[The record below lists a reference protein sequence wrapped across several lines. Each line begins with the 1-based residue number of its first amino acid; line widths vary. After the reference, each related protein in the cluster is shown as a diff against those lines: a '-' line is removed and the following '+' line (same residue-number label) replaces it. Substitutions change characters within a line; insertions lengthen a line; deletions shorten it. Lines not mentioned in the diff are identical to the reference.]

1 MKEIV
6 ILGAGYAGLRALHV
20 LQKSAA
26 DIHITLVDRNDYHY
40 EATSLHEVA
49 AGTQPDEKIC
59 YKIKDVI
66 NPNKTVFVQD
76 TVEKIDAD
84 KKEVYLENQ
93 KLTYDY
99 LIVGLGFQSESFGI
113 PGVKENALEMVD
125 VKTADQVHKH
135 IIEQMKKYKET
146 KDEEYLRI
154 VVCGAGFTGIELVGA
169 FVEGSKKFADLAG
182 VKPEDIQIYCV
193 EAVDKILPMFSDKL
207 GQYCLKYLKKWDVKL
222 LTGKPIKK
230 VEPGAV
236 IYQNSKDNEND
247 LVALKA
253 KTIVWTT
260 GVSGSKVIGDSGFE
274 ERRGRVMVKPN
285 LTDPNHD
292 DVYLL
297 GDVSAVMDP
306 SSNRPYP
313 TTAQIALT
321 MGSYAA
327 KDILNQLKGQPSDPF
342 SFKSLGSVASIG
354 NTHAFGVVGK
364 TEVTAYPASFIK
376 KAIMDRSLFETG
388 GIKEVLAK
396 GRFDFYH

>member
-93 KLTYDY
+93 KLSYDY

>member
-6 ILGAGYAGLRALHV
+6 ILGAGLRALHV
-20 LQKSAA
+20 LQKSGA

-40 EATSLHEVA
+40 ESTSLHEVA

-59 YKIKDVI
+59 YDIKDVV
-66 NPNKTVFVQD
+66 NPKKTTFIKD
-76 TVEKIDAD
+76 TVDKIDAD
-84 KKEVYLENQ
+84 QKEVYLENQ
-93 KLTYDY
+93 TLKYDY
-99 LIVGLGFQSESFGI
+99 LIVALGFQSESFGI
-113 PGVKENALEMVD
+113 PGVKENSLEMVD
-125 VKTADQVHKH
+125 VKTADQVNKH
-135 IIEQMKKYKET
+135 IIEQMKQYKET
-146 KDEEYLRI
+146 KNEEYLRI

-169 FVEGSKKFADLAG
+169 LVEGSKSFANIAG

-207 GQYCLKYLKKWDVKL
+207 GQYCIKYLNKWDVKL

-236 IYQNSKDNEND
+236 IYQNSKDDEND

-260 GVSGSKVIGDSGFE
+260 GVSGSQVIGDSGFE

-313 TTAQIALT
+313 TTAQIALK
-321 MGSYAA
+321 MGSYAG
-327 KDILNQLKGQPSDPF
+327 KDILDQIKGQPSKVF

-354 NTHAFGVVGK
+354 NTHAFGLVGK

-388 GIKEVLAK
+388 GVKEVMSK

>member
-20 LQKSAA
+20 LQKSSA

-66 NPNKTVFVQD
+66 NSNKTVFVQD

-93 KLTYDY
+93 KLNYDY

-135 IIEQMKKYKET
+135 IVEQMKKYKET

-169 FVEGSKKFADLAG
+169 FVEGSKKFADIAG

-388 GIKEVLAK
+388 GVKEVLAK

>member
-20 LQKSAA
+20 LQKSGA
-26 DIHITLVDRNDYHY
+26 DIHISLVDRNDYHY
-40 EATSLHEVA
+40 ESTSLHEVA

-59 YKIKDVI
+59 YNIKDVV
-66 NPNKTVFVQD
+66 NPNKTTFIQD
-76 TVEKIDAD
+76 TVEKIDAEE
-84 KKEVYLENQ
+84 KKVYLENQ
-93 KLTYDY
+93 TLSYDY
-99 LIVGLGFQSESFGI
+99 LIVALGFQSESFGI
-113 PGVKENALEMVD
+113 PGVKENSLEMVD
-125 VKTADQVHKH
+125 VKTADLVHKH

-146 KDEEYLRI
+146 QNEEYLRI

-169 FVEGSKKFADLAG
+169 LVEGSKAFADIAG
-182 VKPEDIQIYCV
+182 VKPSDIEIYCV

-207 GQYCLKYLKKWDVKL
+207 GQYCLNYLDKWDVKL

-236 IYQNSKDNEND
+236 IYQNSKEDEND

-253 KTIVWTT
+253 KTIIWTT
-260 GVSGSKVIGDSGFE
+260 GVSGSHVVGDSGFE

-313 TTAQIALT
+313 TTAQIALK
-321 MGSYAA
+321 MGSYAG
-327 KDILNQLKGQPSDPF
+327 KDILNQIKGQPSKPF

-354 NTHAFGVVGK
+354 NTHAFGVVGS

-388 GIKEVLAK
+388 GVKEVLAK

>member
-20 LQKSAA
+20 LQKSGA
-26 DIHITLVDRNDYHY
+26 DIHITLIDRNSYHY
-40 EATSLHEVA
+40 ESTSLHEVA
-49 AGTQPDEKIC
+49 AGTQKDEKIC
-59 YKIKDVI
+59 YDIKDVVDTK
-66 NPNKTVFVQD
+66 KTTFIQGN
-76 TVEKIDAD
+76 VEKIDSD
-84 KKEVYLENQ
+84 KKEVYVDQQTLP
-93 KLTYDY
+93 YDY
-99 LIVGLGFQSESFGI
+99 LIVALGFQSESFGI
-113 PGVKENALEMVD
+113 PGVKENSLEMVD

-135 IIEQMKKYKET
+135 IIEQMKQYKET
-146 KDEEYLRI
+146 KNEEYLRI

-169 FVEGSKKFADLAG
+169 LVEGSKAFADIAG

-207 GQYCLKYLKKWDVKL
+207 GQYCLKYLDKWDVKL

-236 IYQNSKDNEND
+236 VYQNSKDNEND
-247 LVALKA
+247 LVALNA
-253 KTIVWTT
+253 KTIIWTT
-260 GVSGSKVIGDSGFE
+260 GVSGSHVIGDSGFE

-285 LTDPNHD
+285 LTDPKHD

-297 GDVSAVMDP
+297 GDVSAVIDP

-313 TTAQIALT
+313 TTAQIALK
-321 MGSYAA
+321 MGSYAG
-327 KDILNQLKGQPSDPF
+327 KDILNQMKGKPSEPF

-388 GIKEVLAK
+388 GIKEVMSK
-396 GRFDFYH
+396 GRFDLYH